1 MYNDRSAGRWKKLPI
16 TRTVYIKYWVL
27 KEHAVETRMDAGGP
41 SHRASEGSRSVNR
54 LALCMQYILK
64 SPTFDDI
71 QDSAVN

>member
-54 LALCMQYILK
+54 L
-64 SPTFDDI
+64 
-71 QDSAVN
+71 